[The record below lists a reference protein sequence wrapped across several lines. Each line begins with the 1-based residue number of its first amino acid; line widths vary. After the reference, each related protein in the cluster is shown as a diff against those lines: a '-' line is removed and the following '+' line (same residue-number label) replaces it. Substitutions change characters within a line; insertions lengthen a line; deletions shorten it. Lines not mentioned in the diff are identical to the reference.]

1 MPFAVGVGSA
11 AVLTCNESCSGRTFC
26 CTQIGLEPLVATT
39 TANSRQ
45 YCERF
50 ARHAGS
56 QFRRTSWGGL
66 TSRKCSARSA
76 STSLRR
82 GSLRAEKR
90 QCTENGLGFL
100 GRVDYSAS
108 ICFPHSVMSAV
119 ITERE

>member
-11 AVLTCNESCSGRTFC
+11 AVLTCNESCSERTSC
-26 CTQIGLEPLVATT
+26 CTQIGLGPLVATT

-45 YCERF
+45 YWERF

-56 QFRRTSWGGL
+56 QFRRTSCGGL

-82 GSLRAEKR
+82 GSLQAQRDR
-90 QCTENGLGFL
+90 CTETGLGFL
-100 GRVDYSAS
+100 GRADYSAS
-108 ICFPHSVMSAV
+108 ILFPALGN
-119 ITERE
+119 ERRNHRT